1 MTGLIVSACNRTYY
15 GEIGETY
22 DLELHRPKEDKMPY
36 ICFLTF
42 TAKDGD
48 AGDLVQ
54 VSAYKVNFRYTFIIC
69 TYKVEKCVLV
79 SAVCCTKLQLNIT
92 LQLSNCT

>member
-1 MTGLIVSACNRTYY
+1 MTFLIVSACNRTYY

-48 AGDLVQ
+48 SGDLVQ
-54 VSAYKVNFRYTFIIC
+54 VS
-69 TYKVEKCVLV
+69 L
-79 SAVCCTKLQLNIT
+79 
-92 LQLSNCT
+92 